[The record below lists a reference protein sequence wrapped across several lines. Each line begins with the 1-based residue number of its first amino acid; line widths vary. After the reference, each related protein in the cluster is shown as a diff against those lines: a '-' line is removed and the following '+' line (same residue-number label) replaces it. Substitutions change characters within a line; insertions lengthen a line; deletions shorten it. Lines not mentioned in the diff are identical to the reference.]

1 MNYAT
6 PTADVIYFKE
16 ADVMIY
22 SEDREHGETT
32 PTSPGLKTEDL
43 TIRDIGNI

>member
-6 PTADVIYFKE
+6 PKADLIYFEK

-22 SEDREHGETT
+22 SEDREHGETP
-32 PTSPGLKTEDL
+32 PTMPGVKTEEL

>member
-1 MNYAT
+1 MSYAA
-6 PTADVIYFKE
+6 PTADLIYFEK

-22 SEDREHGETT
+22 SDDREHGEM
-32 PTSPGLKTEDL
+32 PVRPMIGTEEL